1 MNINQ
6 DLNDIFNLGLLIGF
20 AGIWIFHVLYFWV
33 PLFVPSC
40 HSNIKLKD
48 SELNAISSFTIEV
61 GVGLI
66 IGLGVIS
73 SLSSNGSDVIGY
85 IYALISI
92 LAFCIIWRYVKGR
105 EVENG

>member
-1 MNINQ
+1 MNFNPE
-6 DLNDIFNLGLLIGF
+6 LNNILNLGLLIGF
-20 AGIWIFHVLYFWV
+20 ASLWIFHVLYFCV
-33 PLFVPSC
+33 PLFVPSFR
-40 HSNIKLKD
+40 SNIKLKD
-48 SELNAISSFTIEV
+48 SELNAISSFTMEV

-73 SLSSNGSDVIGY
+73 SLSSKWFDVIGY

>member
-1 MNINQ
+1 MNFNPE
-6 DLNDIFNLGLLIGF
+6 LNTIFNLGLLIGF

-40 HSNIKLKD
+40 RSNIKLKD
-48 SELNAISSFTIEV
+48 SELNAISSFTMEV
-61 GVGLI
+61 GVGLS

-73 SLSSNGSDVIGY
+73 SLSSKWSDVIGY

>member
-1 MNINQ
+1 MNFNPE
-6 DLNDIFNLGLLIGF
+6 LNNIFNLGLLIGF
-20 AGIWIFHVLYFWV
+20 AGLWVFHVLYFYL
-33 PLFVPSC
+33 PFFDPSFR
-40 HSNIKLKD
+40 SSVKLKD
-48 SELNAISSFTIEV
+48 SDLNAISNFTIEV